1 MTMRWAPSVVG
12 HSPLADCYPDV
23 PNGDRKSEAPEKQPA
38 PSPAVLGRHSAATDL
53 DALRRCSLMRPLKPM
68 SFLKTNW
75 SELVSEEPH
84 GLAVSLG

>member
-1 MTMRWAPSVVG
+1 
-12 HSPLADCYPDV
+12 
-23 PNGDRKSEAPEKQPA
+23 
-38 PSPAVLGRHSAATDL
+38 
-53 DALRRCSLMRPLKPM
+53 MRPLKPM